1 MTYYIQIS
9 TIDWP
14 KDRVLFE
21 DTLNT
26 LEKLCDTQNGYILN
40 EPVSKFGWTFID
52 MILKAELHMPMEQE
66 FAEQIKKS
74 KGLRIKVIRF
84 KSGMTYDKLA
94 ASSPLGKYALDK
106 LRLLNGHY
114 PDDNPVVGELIK
126 IVE

>member
-14 KDRVLFE
+14 KDRVIFE

-52 MILKAELHMPMEQE
+52 MILKAELLSLIHISEPTRPER
-66 FAEQIKKS
+66 IGDG
-74 KGLRIKVIRF
+74 GLWV
-84 KSGMTYDKLA
+84 
-94 ASSPLGKYALDK
+94 
-106 LRLLNGHY
+106 
-114 PDDNPVVGELIK
+114 
-126 IVE
+126 